1 MSIVLLIVQRLR
13 LIQDFHDKKDES
25 ALYKR
30 KNNKHKTYKGRMRV
44 IKVILWFLYLSVC
57 FVVGTKTER
66 LEEDSRKR
74 IREGQR

>member
-1 MSIVLLIVQRLR
+1 MSIVLRIFVVQ
-13 LIQDFHDKKDES
+13 IANTKP
-25 ALYKR
+25 
-30 KNNKHKTYKGRMRV
+30 YKGWLRV
-44 IKVILWFLYLSVC
+44 IKVVFWFLYLSVC